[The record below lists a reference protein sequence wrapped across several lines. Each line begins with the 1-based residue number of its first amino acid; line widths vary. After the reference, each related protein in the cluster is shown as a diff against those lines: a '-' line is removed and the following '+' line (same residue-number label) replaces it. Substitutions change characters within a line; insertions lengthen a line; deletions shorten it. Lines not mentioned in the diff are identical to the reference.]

1 MTYDPQQ
8 FAREQEL
15 ERLRQEEE
23 ALHQEEERRRRE
35 EERKRLAAAQQQ
47 GAGTAGGVDPGTA
60 MQMYSSFSG
69 STPAAGGIGGTAGTA
84 GTAGS
89 AGAAGGSAGGGASA
103 ASSGIAS
110 FWPAAVFVA
119 AAAQHNWAR
128 KKGIHDNKDALT
140 GKALQKDTAYYQ
152 PRLNEKLDGMGDEV
166 RLAGLGSSP
175 ADLFRADT
183 WKEAAKLAAQGGIVG
198 KALKKLF

>member
-1 MTYDPQQ
+1 MMTYADQSAQQ
-8 FAREQEL
+8 LEMDQRRVEEELKRQKEEQE
-15 ERLRQEEE
+15 
-23 ALHQEEERRRRE
+23 RRAFM
-35 EERKRLAAAQQQ
+35 LAQQQ
-47 GAGTAGGVDPGTA
+47 QQQQQQSSPAMGGINPMSMMSSSSAGG
-60 MQMYSSFSG
+60 G
-69 STPAAGGIGGTAGTA
+69 SAAGGSVAGG
-84 GTAGS
+84 
-89 AGAAGGSAGGGASA
+89 GAAGGGAAGGASGGSA

-152 PRLNEKLDGMGDEV
+152 PRLNEKLDGLGDEV

-175 ADLFRADT
+175 ADLFKADT
-183 WKEAAKLAAQGGIVG
+183 WKEAAKLAARGGILG
-198 KALKKLF
+198 KALKKIF